1 MKTLFTIPFLALVLG
16 ACSFAPVYERP
27 QAPVAAAWK
36 AEGAD
41 AAKAPL
47 VQPAASGVAPVPAPD
62 IGWRDFYAEPALRR
76 LIERALEHNRDLRI
90 AILNIEAARAQ
101 YGIRRADELPAV
113 GAGASA
119 SRQRVPADLSPSG
132 RSTIGERYQVDVGVT
147 GFELDFFGRVRNLSE
162 AALAEYLA
170 TEEAARAAQI
180 GLVAQVAGAWLA
192 ERTAAE
198 QISLLRRTIEAR
210 QRTWELIRLRHGSGV
225 ASELE
230 LRQAEGLLEGARAEL
245 AEAGRTRLQARNGL
259 ELLVGAPLDDA
270 ELADT
275 VSLAQSRMQAAPPAG
290 LPSTLLERRPDILA
304 AEQRLRGANASIGAA
319 RAAFFPRIALTG
331 SLGTAS
337 RELSG
342 LFGGG
347 SGVWSF
353 MPQITL
359 PIFDA
364 GRNQASLDLALVRRD
379 IAVADYE
386 RTIQRAFREVADGLA
401 ARNTI
406 GERIRALQAQVDAA
420 ARTLE
425 LSELRYRN
433 GVDSQLQWLDAQRSL
448 LGAEQGLLAARA
460 AELANRV
467 ELYKA
472 LGGGWSEIGRSS
484 ALQGGEL
491 RGGTGRAGA
500 SS

>member
-1 MKTLFTIPFLALVLG
+1 MRTALTIPLIALSLG
-16 ACSFAPVYERP
+16 ACSLAPVYERP

-36 AEGAD
+36 VDGAGSPRAAAD
-41 AAKAPL
+41 AAPGAAADAAPS
-47 VQPAASGVAPVPAPD
+47 AAAD

-76 LIERALEHNRDLRI
+76 LIDRALEHNRDLRI

-101 YGIRRADELPAV
+101 YGIRRADELPTL

-119 SRQRVPADLSPSG
+119 SRQRVPADLSPTG
-132 RSTIGERYQVDVGVT
+132 RSTISDRYQVDIGVT
-147 GFELDFFGRVRNLSE
+147 GFELDFFGRVRSLSE

-170 TEEAARAAQI
+170 TEEAARAARI
-180 GLVAQVAGAWLA
+180 GLVAQVAGGWLA
-192 ERTAAE
+192 ERAAAE
-198 QISLLRRTIEAR
+198 QIALLERTIEAR
-210 QRTWELIRLRHGSGV
+210 QRSYELIRLRHGAGV

-245 AEAGRTRLQARNGL
+245 AEARRARLQARNGL
-259 ELLVGAPLDDA
+259 ELLVGAPLADED
-270 ELADT
+270 LADG
-275 VSLAQSRMQAAPPAG
+275 VSLAQARLQAAPPAG
-290 LPSTLLERRPDILA
+290 LPSALLERRPDVLA

-331 SLGTAS
+331 ALGTAS

-347 SGVWSF
+347 SGIWSF
-353 MPQITL
+353 VPQISL
-359 PIFDA
+359 PLFDA
-364 GRNQASLDLALVRRD
+364 GRIQSNLDLAEARRN

-386 RTIQRAFREVADGLA
+386 RTIQRAFREVADALA
-401 ARNTI
+401 ARSTI
-406 GERIRALQAQVDAA
+406 GERLRALQAQVDAA

-433 GVDSQLQWLDAQRSL
+433 GVDSQLQWLEAQRSL

-472 LGGGWSEIGRSS
+472 LGGGWHERSAS
-484 ALQGGEL
+484 
-491 RGGTGRAGA
+491 GA
-500 SS
+500 AS

>member
-1 MKTLFTIPFLALVLG
+1 MRTALTIPLIALSLG
-16 ACSFAPVYERP
+16 ACSLAPVYERP

-36 AEGAD
+36 VDGAGAPRAAGD
-41 AAKAPL
+41 AAPG
-47 VQPAASGVAPVPAPD
+47 AAAD

-76 LIERALEHNRDLRI
+76 LIDRALEHNRDLRI

-101 YGIRRADELPAV
+101 YGIRRADELPTV

-119 SRQRVPADLSPSG
+119 SRQRVPADLSPTG
-132 RSTIGERYQVDVGVT
+132 RSAISDRYQVDVGVT
-147 GFELDFFGRVRNLSE
+147 GFELDFFGRVRSLSE

-170 TEEAARAAQI
+170 TEEAARAARI
-180 GLVAQVAGAWLA
+180 GLVAQVAGGWLA
-192 ERTAAE
+192 ERAAAE
-198 QISLLRRTIEAR
+198 QIALLERTIEAR
-210 QRTWELIRLRHGSGV
+210 RRSYELIRLRHGAGV

-245 AEAGRTRLQARNGL
+245 AEARRARLQARNGL
-259 ELLVGAPLDDA
+259 ELLVGAPLADED
-270 ELADT
+270 LADS
-275 VSLAQSRMQAAPPAG
+275 VSLAEARVQAAPPAG
-290 LPSTLLERRPDILA
+290 LPSALLERRPDVLA

-331 SLGTAS
+331 ALGTAS

-347 SGVWSF
+347 SGIWSF
-353 MPQITL
+353 VPQISL
-359 PIFDA
+359 PLFDA
-364 GRNQASLDLALVRRD
+364 GRNQANLDLAEARRN

-386 RTIQRAFREVADGLA
+386 RTIQRAFREVADALA
-401 ARNTI
+401 ARSTI
-406 GERIRALQAQVDAA
+406 GERLRALQAQVDAA

-425 LSELRYRN
+425 LSELRYRT
-433 GVDSQLQWLDAQRSL
+433 GVDSQLQWLEAQRSL

-472 LGGGWSEIGRSS
+472 LGGGWNERSAS
-484 ALQGGEL
+484 
-491 RGGTGRAGA
+491 GA
-500 SS
+500 AS

>member
-1 MKTLFTIPFLALVLG
+1 MRTALTIPLIALSLG
-16 ACSFAPVYERP
+16 ACSLAPVYERP

-36 AEGAD
+36 VDGAGSPHAAAD
-41 AAKAPL
+41 AAPGAAADAAPG
-47 VQPAASGVAPVPAPD
+47 AASD

-76 LIERALEHNRDLRI
+76 LIDRALEHNRDLRI

-101 YGIRRADELPAV
+101 YGIRRADELPTV

-119 SRQRVPADLSPSG
+119 SRQRVPADLSPTG
-132 RSTIGERYQVDVGVT
+132 RSTISDRYQVDIGVT
-147 GFELDFFGRVRNLSE
+147 GFELDFFGRVRSLSE

-170 TEEAARAAQI
+170 TEEAARAARI
-180 GLVAQVAGAWLA
+180 GLVAQVAGGWLA
-192 ERTAAE
+192 ERAAAE
-198 QISLLRRTIEAR
+198 QIALLERTIEAR
-210 QRTWELIRLRHGSGV
+210 QRSYALIRLRHGAGV

-245 AEAGRTRLQARNGL
+245 AEARRARLQARNGL
-259 ELLVGAPLDDA
+259 ELLVGAPL
-270 ELADT
+270 ADEDLT
-275 VSLAQSRMQAAPPAG
+275 DGVSLAQARLQAAPPAG
-290 LPSTLLERRPDILA
+290 LPSALLERRPDVLA

-331 SLGTAS
+331 ALGTAS

-347 SGVWSF
+347 SGIWSF
-353 MPQITL
+353 VPQISL
-359 PIFDA
+359 PLFDA
-364 GRNQASLDLALVRRD
+364 GRIQSNLDLAEARRN

-386 RTIQRAFREVADGLA
+386 RTIQRAFREVADALA
-401 ARNTI
+401 ARSTI
-406 GERIRALQAQVDAA
+406 GERLRALQAQVDAA

-433 GVDSQLQWLDAQRSL
+433 GVDSQLQWLEAQRSL

-472 LGGGWSEIGRSS
+472 LGGGWNERSAS
-484 ALQGGEL
+484 
-491 RGGTGRAGA
+491 GA
-500 SS
+500 AS

>member
-1 MKTLFTIPFLALVLG
+1 MRTALTIPLIALSLG
-16 ACSFAPVYERP
+16 ACSLAPVYERP

-36 AEGAD
+36 VDGAGSPHAAAD
-41 AAKAPL
+41 AAPG
-47 VQPAASGVAPVPAPD
+47 AASD
-62 IGWRDFYAEPALRR
+62 KGWRDFYAEPALRR
-76 LIERALEHNRDLRI
+76 LIDRALEHNRDLRI

-101 YGIRRADELPAV
+101 YGIRRADELPTV

-119 SRQRVPADLSPSG
+119 SRQRVPADLSPTG
-132 RSTIGERYQVDVGVT
+132 RSTISDRYQVDIGVT
-147 GFELDFFGRVRNLSE
+147 GFELDFFGRVRSLSE

-170 TEEAARAAQI
+170 TEEAARAARI
-180 GLVAQVAGAWLA
+180 GLVAQVAGGWLA
-192 ERTAAE
+192 ERAAAE
-198 QISLLRRTIEAR
+198 QIALLERTIEAR
-210 QRTWELIRLRHGSGV
+210 QRSYALIRLRHGAGV

-245 AEAGRTRLQARNGL
+245 AEARRARLQARNGL
-259 ELLVGAPLDDA
+259 ELLVGAPLADED
-270 ELADT
+270 LADG
-275 VSLAQSRMQAAPPAG
+275 VSLAQARLQAAPPAG
-290 LPSTLLERRPDILA
+290 LPSALLERRPDVLA

-331 SLGTAS
+331 ALGTAS

-347 SGVWSF
+347 SGIWSF
-353 MPQITL
+353 VPQISL
-359 PIFDA
+359 PLFDA
-364 GRNQASLDLALVRRD
+364 GRIQSNLDLAEARRN

-386 RTIQRAFREVADGLA
+386 RTIQRAFREVADALA
-401 ARNTI
+401 ARSTI
-406 GERIRALQAQVDAA
+406 GERLRALQAQVDAA

-433 GVDSQLQWLDAQRSL
+433 GVDSQLQWLEAQRSL

-472 LGGGWSEIGRSS
+472 LGGGWNERSAS
-484 ALQGGEL
+484 
-491 RGGTGRAGA
+491 GA
-500 SS
+500 AS

>member
-1 MKTLFTIPFLALVLG
+1 MRTALTIPLIALSLG
-16 ACSFAPVYERP
+16 ACSLAPVYERP

-36 AEGAD
+36 VDGTGSPRAAAD
-41 AAKAPL
+41 AAPG
-47 VQPAASGVAPVPAPD
+47 AAAD

-76 LIERALEHNRDLRI
+76 LIDRALEHNRDLRI
-90 AILNIEAARAQ
+90 AILNIEAVRAQ
-101 YGIRRADELPAV
+101 YGIRRADELPTV

-119 SRQRVPADLSPSG
+119 SRQRVPADLSPTG
-132 RSTIGERYQVDVGVT
+132 RSAISDRYQVDVGVT
-147 GFELDFFGRVRNLSE
+147 GFELDFFGRVRSLSE

-170 TEEAARAAQI
+170 TEEAARAARI
-180 GLVAQVAGAWLA
+180 GLVAQVAGGWLA
-192 ERTAAE
+192 ERAAAE
-198 QISLLRRTIEAR
+198 QIALLERTIEAR
-210 QRTWELIRLRHGSGV
+210 RRSYELIRLRHGAGV

-245 AEAGRTRLQARNGL
+245 AEARRARLQARNGL
-259 ELLVGAPLDDA
+259 ELLVGAPLADED
-270 ELADT
+270 LADS
-275 VSLAQSRMQAAPPAG
+275 VSLAEARVQAAPLAG
-290 LPSTLLERRPDILA
+290 LPSALLERRPDVLA

-331 SLGTAS
+331 ALGTAS

-347 SGVWSF
+347 SGIWSF
-353 MPQITL
+353 VPQISL
-359 PIFDA
+359 PLFDA
-364 GRNQASLDLALVRRD
+364 GRNQANLDLAEARRN

-386 RTIQRAFREVADGLA
+386 RTIQRAFREVADALA
-401 ARNTI
+401 ARSTI
-406 GERIRALQAQVDAA
+406 GERLRALQAQVDAA

-425 LSELRYRN
+425 LSELRYRT
-433 GVDSQLQWLDAQRSL
+433 GVDSQLQWLEAQRSL

-472 LGGGWSEIGRSS
+472 LGGGWNERSAS
-484 ALQGGEL
+484 
-491 RGGTGRAGA
+491 GA
-500 SS
+500 AS

>member
-1 MKTLFTIPFLALVLG
+1 MRTALTIPLIALSLG
-16 ACSFAPVYERP
+16 ACSLAPVYERP

-36 AEGAD
+36 VDGAGSPHAAAD
-41 AAKAPL
+41 AAPGGAADAAPG
-47 VQPAASGVAPVPAPD
+47 AASD

-76 LIERALEHNRDLRI
+76 LIDRALEHNRDLRI

-101 YGIRRADELPAV
+101 YGIRRADELPTV

-119 SRQRVPADLSPSG
+119 SRQRVPADLSPTG
-132 RSTIGERYQVDVGVT
+132 RSTISDRYQVDIGVT
-147 GFELDFFGRVRNLSE
+147 GFELDFFGRVRSLSE

-170 TEEAARAAQI
+170 TEEAARAARI
-180 GLVAQVAGAWLA
+180 GLVAQVAGGWLA
-192 ERTAAE
+192 ERAAAE
-198 QISLLRRTIEAR
+198 QIALLERTIEAR
-210 QRTWELIRLRHGSGV
+210 QRSYALIRLRHGAGV

-245 AEAGRTRLQARNGL
+245 AEARRARLQARNGL
-259 ELLVGAPLDDA
+259 ELLVGAPLADED
-270 ELADT
+270 LADG
-275 VSLAQSRMQAAPPAG
+275 VSLAQARLQAAPPAG
-290 LPSTLLERRPDILA
+290 LPSALLERRPDVLA

-331 SLGTAS
+331 ALGTAS

-347 SGVWSF
+347 SGIWSF
-353 MPQITL
+353 VPQISL
-359 PIFDA
+359 PLFDA
-364 GRNQASLDLALVRRD
+364 GRIQSNLDLAEARRN

-386 RTIQRAFREVADGLA
+386 RTIQRAFREVADALA
-401 ARNTI
+401 ARSTI
-406 GERIRALQAQVDAA
+406 GERLRALQAQVDAA

-433 GVDSQLQWLDAQRSL
+433 GVDSQLQWLEAQRSL

-472 LGGGWSEIGRSS
+472 LGGGWNERSVS
-484 ALQGGEL
+484 
-491 RGGTGRAGA
+491 GA
-500 SS
+500 AS

>member
-1 MKTLFTIPFLALVLG
+1 MRTALTIPLIALSLG
-16 ACSFAPVYERP
+16 ACSLAPVYERP

-36 AEGAD
+36 VDGAGSPRAAAD
-41 AAKAPL
+41 AAPGAAADAAPS
-47 VQPAASGVAPVPAPD
+47 AAAD

-76 LIERALEHNRDLRI
+76 LIDRALEHNRDLRI

-101 YGIRRADELPAV
+101 YGIRRADELPTL

-119 SRQRVPADLSPSG
+119 SRQRVPADLSPTG
-132 RSTIGERYQVDVGVT
+132 RSTISDRYQVDIGVT
-147 GFELDFFGRVRNLSE
+147 GFELDFFGRVRSLSE

-170 TEEAARAAQI
+170 TEEAARAARI
-180 GLVAQVAGAWLA
+180 GLVAQVAGGWLA
-192 ERTAAE
+192 ERAAAE
-198 QISLLRRTIEAR
+198 QIALLERTIEAR
-210 QRTWELIRLRHGSGV
+210 QRSYDLIRLRHGAGV

-245 AEAGRTRLQARNGL
+245 AVARRLRLQARNGL
-259 ELLVGAPLDDA
+259 ELLVGAPLADED
-270 ELADT
+270 LADS
-275 VSLAQSRMQAAPPAG
+275 VSLAEARVQAAPPAG
-290 LPSTLLERRPDILA
+290 LPSALLERRPDVLA

-331 SLGTAS
+331 ALGTAS

-347 SGVWSF
+347 SGIWSF
-353 MPQITL
+353 VPQISL
-359 PIFDA
+359 PLFDA
-364 GRNQASLDLALVRRD
+364 GRIQSNLDLAEARRN

-386 RTIQRAFREVADGLA
+386 RTIQRAFREVADALA
-401 ARNTI
+401 ARSTI
-406 GERIRALQAQVDAA
+406 GERLRALQAQVDAA

-433 GVDSQLQWLDAQRSL
+433 GVDSQLQWLEAQRSL
-448 LGAEQGLLAARA
+448 LLAEQGLLAARA

-472 LGGGWSEIGRSS
+472 LGGGWNERSAS
-484 ALQGGEL
+484 A
-491 RGGTGRAGA
+491 AA
-500 SS
+500 S

>member
-1 MKTLFTIPFLALVLG
+1 MRTAFTIPLIALTLG
-16 ACSFAPVYERP
+16 ACSLAPVYERP

-36 AEGAD
+36 SGDAGSQRAAGAAAPGAAGD
-41 AAKAPL
+41 AAPS
-47 VQPAASGVAPVPAPD
+47 AAAD
-62 IGWRDFYAEPALRR
+62 IGWRDFYAEPSLRR
-76 LIERALEHNRDLRI
+76 LIDRALEHNRDLRI

-101 YGIRRADELPAV
+101 YGIRRADELPTV

-119 SRQRVPADLSPSG
+119 SRQRVPADLSPTG
-132 RSTIGERYQVDVGVT
+132 RSTISDRYQVDIGVT
-147 GFELDFFGRVRNLSE
+147 AFELDFFGRVRSLGE

-180 GLVAQVAGAWLA
+180 GLVAQVAGSWLA
-192 ERTAAE
+192 ERAAAE
-198 QISLLRRTIEAR
+198 QIALLERTIEAR
-210 QRTWELIRLRHGSGV
+210 QRSYDLIRLRHGAGV

-245 AEAGRTRLQARNGL
+245 AEARRARQQARNGL
-259 ELLVGAPLDDA
+259 ELLVGAPLADED
-270 ELADT
+270 LADSA
-275 VSLAQSRMQAAPPAG
+275 SLARARLQAAPSAG
-290 LPSTLLERRPDILA
+290 LPSALLERRPDILA

-331 SLGTAS
+331 GLGTAS

-347 SGVWSF
+347 SGIWSF
-353 MPQITL
+353 VPQISL

-364 GRNQASLDLALVRRD
+364 GRNQANLDLAAVRRD

-386 RTIQRAFREVADGLA
+386 RTIQRAFREVADALA
-401 ARNTI
+401 ARSTI
-406 GERIRALQAQVDAA
+406 GERLRALQAQVDAA

-433 GVDSQLQWLDAQRSL
+433 GVDSQLQWLEAQRSL

-472 LGGGWSEIGRSS
+472 LGGGWTERP
-484 ALQGGEL
+484 GG
-491 RGGTGRAGA
+491 GA

>member
-1 MKTLFTIPFLALVLG
+1 MRTALTIPLIALSLG
-16 ACSFAPVYERP
+16 ACSLAPVYERP

-36 AEGAD
+36 VDGAGSPRAAAD
-41 AAKAPL
+41 AAPS
-47 VQPAASGVAPVPAPD
+47 AAAD

-76 LIERALEHNRDLRI
+76 LIDRALEHNRDLRI

-101 YGIRRADELPAV
+101 YGIRRADELPTV

-119 SRQRVPADLSPSG
+119 SRQRVPADLSPTG
-132 RSTIGERYQVDVGVT
+132 RSTISDRYQVDIGVT
-147 GFELDFFGRVRNLSE
+147 GFELDFFGRVRSLSE

-170 TEEAARAAQI
+170 TEEAARAARI
-180 GLVAQVAGAWLA
+180 GLVAQVAGGWLA
-192 ERTAAE
+192 ERAAAE
-198 QISLLRRTIEAR
+198 QIALLERTIEAR
-210 QRTWELIRLRHGSGV
+210 QRSYALIRLRHGAGV

-245 AEAGRTRLQARNGL
+245 AEARRARLQARNGL
-259 ELLVGAPLDDA
+259 ELLVGAPLADED
-270 ELADT
+270 LADG
-275 VSLAQSRMQAAPPAG
+275 VSLAQARLQAAPPAG
-290 LPSTLLERRPDILA
+290 LPSALLERRPDVLA

-331 SLGTAS
+331 ALGTAS

-347 SGVWSF
+347 SGIWSF
-353 MPQITL
+353 VPQISL
-359 PIFDA
+359 PLFDA
-364 GRNQASLDLALVRRD
+364 GRIQSNLDLAEARRN

-386 RTIQRAFREVADGLA
+386 RTIQRAFREVADALA
-401 ARNTI
+401 ARSTI
-406 GERIRALQAQVDAA
+406 GERLRALQAQVDAA

-433 GVDSQLQWLDAQRSL
+433 GVDSQLQWLEAQRSL

-472 LGGGWSEIGRSS
+472 LGGGWHERSAS
-484 ALQGGEL
+484 
-491 RGGTGRAGA
+491 GA
-500 SS
+500 AS

>member
-1 MKTLFTIPFLALVLG
+1 MRTAFTIPLIALALG
-16 ACSFAPVYERP
+16 ACSLAPVHERP

-36 AEGAD
+36 VDGTASQGAAAD
-41 AAKAPL
+41 AA
-47 VQPAASGVAPVPAPD
+47 QRAAAD
-62 IGWRDFYAEPALRR
+62 IGWRDFYAEPALQR
-76 LIERALEHNRDLRI
+76 LIGRALEHNRDLRI

-101 YGIRRADELPAV
+101 YGIRRADELPTV

-132 RSTIGERYQVDVGVT
+132 RSTISDRYQVDIGVT
-147 GFELDFFGRVRNLSE
+147 GFELDFFGRVRSLGD

-180 GLVAQVAGAWLA
+180 GLVAQVAGGWLA
-192 ERTAAE
+192 ERTAAG
-198 QISLLRRTIEAR
+198 QIALLERTIQAR
-210 QRTWELIRLRHGSGV
+210 QQSYELIRLRHGSGV

-230 LRQAEGLLEGARAEL
+230 LRQAEGLLEGARADL
-245 AEAGRTRLQARNGL
+245 AEARRARLQARNGL
-259 ELLVGAPLDDA
+259 ELLVGAPLADE
-270 ELADT
+270 ELAD
-275 VSLAQSRMQAAPPAG
+275 SAPLAQARLQGAPPAG
-290 LPSTLLERRPDILA
+290 LPSAMLERRPDILA

-331 SLGTAS
+331 ALGTAS

-347 SGVWSF
+347 SSIWSF
-353 MPQITL
+353 VPQITL

-364 GRNQASLDLALVRRD
+364 GRNQANLDLAEARRN

-386 RTIQRAFREVADGLA
+386 RTIQRAFREVADALA
-401 ARNTI
+401 ARSTI
-406 GERIRALQAQVDAA
+406 GERVRALQAQVDAA

-425 LSELRYRN
+425 LAELRYRN

-472 LGGGWSEIGRSS
+472 LGGGWNERS
-484 ALQGGEL
+484 A
-491 RGGTGRAGA
+491 TGA
-500 SS
+500 S

>member
-1 MKTLFTIPFLALVLG
+1 MRTALTIPLIALSLG
-16 ACSFAPVYERP
+16 ACSLAPVYERP

-36 AEGAD
+36 VDGAGSPRAAAD
-41 AAKAPL
+41 AAPGAAADAAPS
-47 VQPAASGVAPVPAPD
+47 AAAD

-76 LIERALEHNRDLRI
+76 LIDRALEHNRDLRI

-101 YGIRRADELPAV
+101 YGIRRADELPTL

-119 SRQRVPADLSPSG
+119 SRQRVPADLSPTG
-132 RSTIGERYQVDVGVT
+132 RSTISDRYQVDIGVT
-147 GFELDFFGRVRNLSE
+147 GFELDFFGRVRSLSE

-170 TEEAARAAQI
+170 TEEAARAARI
-180 GLVAQVAGAWLA
+180 GLVAQVAGGWLA
-192 ERTAAE
+192 ERAAAE
-198 QISLLRRTIEAR
+198 QIALLERTIEAR
-210 QRTWELIRLRHGSGV
+210 QRSYELIRLRHGAGV

-245 AEAGRTRLQARNGL
+245 AEARRARLQARNGL
-259 ELLVGAPLDDA
+259 ELLVGAPLADED
-270 ELADT
+270 LADG
-275 VSLAQSRMQAAPPAG
+275 VSLAQARLQAAPPAG
-290 LPSTLLERRPDILA
+290 LPSALLERRPDVLA

-331 SLGTAS
+331 ALGTAS

-347 SGVWSF
+347 SGIWSF
-353 MPQITL
+353 VPQISL
-359 PIFDA
+359 PLFDA
-364 GRNQASLDLALVRRD
+364 GRIQSNLDLAEARRN

-386 RTIQRAFREVADGLA
+386 RTIQRAFREVADALA
-401 ARNTI
+401 ARSTI
-406 GERIRALQAQVDAA
+406 GERLRALQAQVDAA

-433 GVDSQLQWLDAQRSL
+433 GVDSQLQWLEAQRSL
-448 LGAEQGLLAARA
+448 LLAEQGLLAARA

-467 ELYKA
+467 ELYKT
-472 LGGGWSEIGRSS
+472 LGGGWNERSAS
-484 ALQGGEL
+484 A
-491 RGGTGRAGA
+491 AA
-500 SS
+500 S